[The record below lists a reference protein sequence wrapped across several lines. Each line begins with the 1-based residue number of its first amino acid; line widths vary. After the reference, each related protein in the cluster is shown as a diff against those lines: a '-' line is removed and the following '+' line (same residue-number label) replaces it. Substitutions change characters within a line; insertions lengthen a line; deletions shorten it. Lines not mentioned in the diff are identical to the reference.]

1 MIKALK
7 NSDTIIDP
15 WGTPNNISAKELYE
29 EVRDFVIELRKR
41 VT

>member
-15 WGTPNNISAKELYE
+15 WGTPNNISVKELYE
-29 EVRDFVIELRKR
+29 EVRDFLIELRKR